1 MLNIKNIQCNMLAEN
16 CYIVSDDCKECVIID
31 CGAYGNAE
39 YDYIKNYISENN
51 LKPTA
56 HILTHGHFDHI
67 MGAKWVYETY
77 GILPTICEADA
88 ETYKDFNQEVVRF
101 GFTID
106 FNLPPIGHCLND
118 GDEIHFGNHMFKVIH
133 TPGHSKG
140 GVVYHCAE
148 ENVAFTGDT
157 LFRNGIGRTDL
168 PGGNMFQIIQSLR
181 KLTQLP
187 DNTTVYPG
195 HGSKTTIGYELAT
208 NPYLDR

>member
-16 CYIVSDDCKECVIID
+16 CYIVSDDSKECVIID

>member
-1 MLNIKNIQCNMLAEN
+1 MLDIKNIQCNMLAEN
-16 CYIVSDDCKECVIID
+16 CYIVSDDSKECVIID

-67 MGAKWVYETY
+67 MGSKWVYETY

-88 ETYKDFNQEVVRF
+88 ETYKNFNQEVETF

-106 FNLPPIGHCLND
+106 FNLPPIGCCLND
-118 GDEIHFGNHMFKVIH
+118 GDEIHFGNHLFKVIH

-187 DNTTVYPG
+187 DDTTVYPG

>member
-16 CYIVSDDCKECVIID
+16 CYIVSDDSKECVIID

-118 GDEIHFGNHMFKVIH
+118 GDEIHFGNHLFKVIH

>member
-1 MLNIKNIQCNMLAEN
+1 MLDIKNIQCNMLAEN
-16 CYIVSDDCKECVIID
+16 CYIVSDDSKECVIID

-67 MGAKWVYETY
+67 MGSKWVYETY

-88 ETYKDFNQEVVRF
+88 ETYKNFNQEVETF

-106 FNLPPIGHCLND
+106 FNLPPIGRCLND
-118 GDEIHFGNHMFKVIH
+118 DDEIHFGNHLFKVIH

-187 DNTTVYPG
+187 DDTTVYPG

>member
-16 CYIVSDDCKECVIID
+16 CYIVSDESKECIIID
-31 CGAYGNAE
+31 CGASSEAE
-39 YDYIKNYISENN
+39 YEYIDAYITSNE
-51 LKPTA
+51 LTPKQ

-67 MGAKWVYETY
+67 MGAKWVYEKY
-77 GILPTICEADA
+77 GLQPTICEMDA
-88 ETYKDFNQEVVRF
+88 ETYKNFRNDIQSF
-101 GFTID
+101 GFTVD
-106 FNLPPIGHCLND
+106 YDLPPIGHCLND
-118 GDEIHFGNHMFKVIH
+118 GDTISWGKHELKVIH

-140 GVVYHCAE
+140 GVVYYCAE
-148 ENVAFTGDT
+148 EHIAFTGDT

-187 DNTTVYPG
+187 DDTDVYPG

>member
-16 CYIVSDDCKECVIID
+16 CYIVSDDSKECVIID

-88 ETYKDFNQEVVRF
+88 ETYKDFNQEMVRF

>member
-1 MLNIKNIQCNMLAEN
+1 MLDIKNIQCNMLAEN
-16 CYIVSDDCKECVIID
+16 CYIVSDESKECVIID
-31 CGAYGNAE
+31 CGAYGSTEEA
-39 YDYIKNYISENN
+39 YIKNYISDNN
-51 LKPTA
+51 LKPKA

-77 GILPTICEADA
+77 NLLPTICEMDA
-88 ETYKDFNQEVVRF
+88 ETYNGFRKDIESF
-101 GFTID
+101 GFTVNYD
-106 FNLPPIGHCLND
+106 LPPIGHCLND
-118 GDEIHFGNHMFKVIH
+118 GDEIHFGNHTFKVIH

-140 GVVYHCAE
+140 CVVYYCAK

-187 DNTTVYPG
+187 DDTTVFPG
-195 HGSKTTIGYELAT
+195 HGNKTTIGYELAT